1 MRRIFWMMCTLL
13 LSVSVVL
20 AQGDCPSIAEQ
31 ALEAAD
37 SLCSDLE
44 RNQACYGNV
53 LLSAEPQIGVT
64 NFEFE
69 QAGDIADL
77 ENIQSIELS
86 GMDTTAGTWGVAIL
100 SVQAD
105 LPDTLP
111 GQNVTFVLFGDVTL
125 ENAAEEG
132 QNPMQAFYLRT
143 GIGDSACEEA
153 PESGLLVQT
162 PDGVDSVAFTANGV
176 DVEIGSTVFFQ
187 AEAEDNMNVST
198 VEGTAI
204 LDFDGE
210 SYPIIAGTWLQ
221 VPMGAQLL
229 PTGRPELPEAYNTQ
243 RFAPLP
249 IGVLPRPIDL
259 APPLDDTQ
267 LGELRNRLD
276 QGLPPCDA
284 PGLPACEDLPIL
296 GVRDRTWAP
305 TTQWGLQWQ
314 PGVNCALPGAESSDL
329 PICPPAF
336 ELCEGSRLLQDRAV
350 CGGEE
355 PSRTRDDIDG
365 DGFPNDED
373 FCPARPGPIDG
384 CPLEGEDRTEGDTI
398 LSTPTV
404 FVPPTRR
411 PIIIQP
417 TVTPPDVRPTLIPT
431 VERPTQEQPPQ
442 RPTEEQPPEQRP
454 TEEQPP
460 QRPTEDTQKRD

>member
-1 MRRIFWMMCTLL
+1 MRKIFWIICTLL
-13 LSVSVVL
+13 LSVYFVL

-31 ALEAAD
+31 AIAAAD
-37 SLCSDLE
+37 TLCSDLG

-64 NFEFE
+64 TLQFE

-86 GMDTTAGTWGVAIL
+86 GMNTPTGTWGVAIL
-100 SVQAD
+100 SVQAN

-153 PESGLLVQT
+153 PDSGMLVQT
-162 PDGVDSVAFTANGV
+162 PDGVDSVSFTANGV

-210 SYPIIAGTWLQ
+210 SYPVIAGTWLQ
-221 VPMGAQLL
+221 VPMGGELL
-229 PTGRPELPEAYNTQ
+229 PTGRPELPQGYETQ
-243 RFAPLP
+243 RFSRLP
-249 IGVLPRPIDL
+249 TRVLPREIEL
-259 APPLDDTQ
+259 AAPLGASE
-267 LGELRNRLD
+267 LGELQNRLD

-284 PGLPACEDLPIL
+284 PGLPACEELPIL

-305 TTQWGLQWQ
+305 TTQWGIRWE
-314 PGVNCALPGAESSDL
+314 PGVNCALPDADSSDL
-329 PICPPAF
+329 PQCPPAF
-336 ELCEGSRLLQDRAV
+336 DLCQGSRLLQDRAI
-350 CGGEE
+350 CGGGSS
-355 PSRTRDDIDG
+355 SRTAQDIDG
-365 DGFPNDED
+365 DGFPNEED
-373 FCPARPGPIDG
+373 
-384 CPLEGEDRTEGDTI
+384 
-398 LSTPTV
+398 
-404 FVPPTRR
+404 
-411 PIIIQP
+411 
-417 TVTPPDVRPTLIPT
+417 
-431 VERPTQEQPPQ
+431 
-442 RPTEEQPPEQRP
+442 
-454 TEEQPP
+454 
-460 QRPTEDTQKRD
+460 